1 MIVLTLQE
9 ALKVLG
15 ETRLIEDLKYM
26 SVVTYK
32 LWYEKYYRHNLDK
45 FPTWNNLYD
54 LFMNIA
60 KETNESTYY
69 NCYVSIRDEHIIG
82 FISLN
87 YNDFDIFVNDQMNKN
102 TLWLT
107 DLYVWKDLRGK
118 GISTT
123 MIEYVIKIAQNKK
136 TNLYLACED
145 ALVEYYKKHGFNN
158 INKEDNIYNIKNNKY
173 NKWNF
178 MSLY

>member
-1 MIVLTLQE
+1 MIVLSLQE
-9 ALKVLG
+9 ALNALG

-26 SVVTYK
+26 SEVTYK

-45 FPTWNNLYD
+45 FPTWNNLYH

-69 NCYVSIRDEHIIG
+69 NCYVSIRDNHIIG

-107 DLYVWKDLRGK
+107 DLYVWKDFRGK
-118 GISTT
+118 GISSIL
-123 MIEYVIKIAQNKK
+123 IEHVKNIANNKK
-136 TNLYLACED
+136 IDLYLACED
-145 ALVEYYKKHGFNN
+145 SLVEYYAKYEFKKVDNY
-158 INKEDNIYNIKNNKY
+158 NKIYNIKNNKY

-178 MSLY
+178 MSLI